1 MKLSTDPSMRF
12 PVSLVLTASVI
23 LIAFPVEV
31 TFSDEIP
38 IIERRLPPEGIEL
51 QDVDYERIHARLID
65 VEQQYQE
72 AIPVVLQ
79 KSLNRFLPDVTPSI
93 TVSSTRKR
101 ISSLPWINS
110 KPQRTDSITS

>member
-1 MKLSTDPSMRF
+1 MKISTDPSMRF

-79 KSLNRFLPDVTPSI
+79 KSLHRFLPDVAIYIKSVRYAICLLYTSDAAD
-93 TVSSTRKR
+93 
-101 ISSLPWINS
+101 
-110 KPQRTDSITS
+110 DS